1 LYRRSQRFP
10 IGMDGQKLH
19 PHRGHSGCGST
30 NGFFD
35 IEKLEIEEDALPS
48 PDQACS
54 PTRSISRSASSL
66 DGTSRAKIRR
76 SRALIDGTSTSS
88 HDVVGLTLERAVW
101 YKLALFQQEYTM
113 PVIHKSTIRRARQS
127 EKRHDRNRAALGTV
141 KSLVKKVQT
150 AVAEKKT
157 EDAKTSLR
165 IATSAISKA
174 VSKGLVKPNTAS
186 RRISRLT
193 IHVNSLATSR
203 S

>member
-1 LYRRSQRFP
+1 
-10 IGMDGQKLH
+10 
-19 PHRGHSGCGST
+19 
-30 NGFFD
+30 
-35 IEKLEIEEDALPS
+35 
-48 PDQACS
+48 
-54 PTRSISRSASSL
+54 
-66 DGTSRAKIRR
+66 
-76 SRALIDGTSTSS
+76 
-88 HDVVGLTLERAVW
+88 
-101 YKLALFQQEYTM
+101 M

-127 EKRHDRNRAALGTV
+127 EKRHDRNRAALGAV

-165 IATSAISKA
+165 IATSALSKA